1 MHTFLYRHYSISLNT
16 SDINFIADQSL
27 PGGVIPPIVVQCVA
41 YLNRPMC
48 LNEEGLFRIPGD
60 MSQIRR
66 LRDGFIA
73 GIYK

>member
-1 MHTFLYRHYSISLNT
+1 MYIIFMLEET
-16 SDINFIADQSL
+16 L
-27 PGGVIPPIVVQCVA
+27 PGGVIPPIIVQCVA
-41 YLNRPMC
+41 YLNRPAC

-73 GIYK
+73 GELVY

>member
-1 MHTFLYRHYSISLNT
+1 MRMNLIVEE
-16 SDINFIADQSL
+16 SL
-27 PGGVIPPIVVQCVA
+27 PGGVIPPIIVQCVA
-41 YLNRPMC
+41 YLNRPAC

-73 GIYK
+73 GELTC